1 MNYPSFLIRKF
12 LDSYRDTLKVV
23 NFFNLR
29 QLNGFSVLIKIFFIK
44 FFYSFTYL
52 RNTKKWDAQT

>member
-23 NFFNLR
+23 NFFNLT

-44 FFYSFTYL
+44 FF
-52 RNTKKWDAQT
+52 